1 MQRLIRATLVF
12 FAVLLVSTPAF
23 ARHRHST
30 HLRHHQHKYVS
41 QLTVGDSW
49 ASDPRYGAIPSVEQ
63 PRRERHHGPTLDAHG
78 NRAVAYDEG
87 HYLPHPAGC
96 PGSAFCG
103 CGASVRVFGHPVR
116 SLYLAANW
124 LRYPR
129 TSPAPG
135 MVAARH
141 GHVFVIEQVNG
152 DGTVIASDYNSGGHM
167 SRRHAVSLRGYT
179 VVNPNG

>member
-1 MQRLIRATLVF
+1 MPRLICAAMAFLCVLVI
-12 FAVLLVSTPAF
+12 ATPAS

-30 HLRHHQHKYVS
+30 HLRHHQQEYVT
-41 QLTVGDSW
+41 QLTVGDAW
-49 ASDPRYGAIPSVEQ
+49 IASDSRYGAIPSVEH
-63 PRRERHHGPTLDAHG
+63 PKRHHGPTLDAHG
-78 NRAVAYDEG
+78 NRAVASDEG

-96 PGSAFCG
+96 PGSQFCG